1 MTSIFL
7 KIFNVLFRRKLI
19 FFSILSILIAA
30 ALVSISSLRID
41 SNIYS
46 ILPENSDFEKFNSI
60 ANNSFQKDL
69 LISVDIAELN
79 QNEVAERIDSVSALI
94 SKTLAHR
101 IADLTFEYTEAERS
115 LVDHYID
122 NSYYFLNNEDYD
134 LLDTRLCFD
143 TIKSDINNVASQ
155 LSSIN
160 SIFLKKYLLK
170 DPLGFSLRKLHQYK
184 STTDSLAI
192 QNQDGY
198 LINTQHSLVLIKAQ
212 LTEENRDQDELF
224 ILEEELTKLQI
235 KLGSAGIDIAYFAPF
250 LVANANAK
258 RIKKDTR
265 TTLLITIVLLIALLL
280 YFYRNIGVSIFFS
293 ISVLLSAIFG
303 LAITSL
309 IVDNIS
315 GLAIA
320 ASSVLLGIV
329 VDYSFHVITH
339 YSKNQDI
346 RDTIKTVSRPLLI
359 GSFTTVVAFASLMLT
374 DSGVLNDFGLLALCT
389 LSSAALVNLIIL
401 PLIIDSINLRINHRE
416 IDSNFR
422 IPSFFKRVVFAI
434 AIISVAICVV
444 LPPKVSFDTDIT
456 KLGYYPQ
463 YLIALE
469 SKMTGLNPNIHKR
482 LLIFT
487 ESESID
493 KAVSESKVLFDRL
506 NQLKPLGVTQITSIA
521 TFIITPEESKQKA
534 YKWNEFWSDRK
545 DSVNLWVRHNAEI
558 VGFKND
564 AFSEFYNSIED
575 VEPIEETSLSLINS
589 LGLNHLITTSDDG
602 YRIATSIIVNK
613 DSLNEIKQAINSLE
627 GVYIFDT
634 SELASSMLSSVRGD
648 FNYLLLFTSLLVFLS
663 FLLIYGRIELALF
676 SFLPMGLIWLWVL
689 YIAQIFGISFN
700 FINVL
705 IATIIFG
712 LGDDY
717 SIFVTEGL
725 LNKYKGNYTLIR
737 TFNTA
742 IVLSAL
748 TTTIGTG
755 ALYFA
760 VHPSINSIAVL
771 SVVGMLSIILV
782 TLIVQPI
789 IFDHFILNRV
799 RNKRTPITL
808 SGLFITI
815 HAFTALFMGGL
826 LMSIIARVF
835 FFIPISLK
843 RKRKIINFLISR
855 VARFILF
862 ISVYIKKEKKGME
875 NLDLS
880 SPSIIIANHTSFFDI
895 VVALSLSHKVI
906 LVAKKWVSNAPVMG
920 FVLRYSGHISVEDG
934 SEKMIEEIQE
944 RIDEGYSVLIFPEGT
959 RSPDGELGRFH
970 KGAFFASKAL
980 KLDIQPILIT
990 GCEFICP
997 KGDFIIKKGK
1007 ITTHVL
1013 ERIKYNDPIFKER
1026 LGVITKE
1033 IKSKLSSQLDI
1044 LRKEDYDMD
1053 LMGDRISYNYIYKGP
1068 VLEWHFKVKWY
1079 LEKKNYS
1086 CCNQIIGDRNRIY
1099 SLGGGYG
1106 YLSFFLH
1113 YYNKNRRITSID
1125 YDEEKVNIAKHS
1137 AFKTDKLDFNHANV
1151 EDVNFEDFDACILY
1165 EVLHYITPEKRMSL
1179 FKNMSLKINRDGL
1192 IIIRDGISDFKK
1204 SHKKTR
1210 LKEYLSTK
1218 IFNFNKSVNEMN
1230 IMTLEEVEKIS
1241 KACNLSFE
1249 ICTDTRRLS
1258 NVIIV
1263 FRKAS

>member
-1 MTSIFL
+1 MNSIFL
-7 KIFNVLFRRKLI
+7 KIFNVFCRRKFF
-19 FFSILSILIAA
+19 FFSLLTIVIAA

-60 ANNSFQKDL
+60 ANSSFQKDL

-94 SKTLAHR
+94 SKNLSHR
-101 IADLTFEYTEAERS
+101 IADLTFDYTEAERS

-143 TIKSDINNVASQ
+143 TIKYDINNVASQ

-212 LTEENRDQDELF
+212 LTEENRDQDELLL
-224 ILEEELTKLQI
+224 LEEELTQLQI

-258 RIKKDTR
+258 TIKKDTR

-303 LAITSL
+303 LGITSL

-416 IDSNFR
+416 RDSNFR
-422 IPSFFKRVVFAI
+422 IPYFFKRLVFAI
-434 AIISVAICVV
+434 ALISVAICVI

-463 YLIALE
+463 NLVELE
-469 SKMTGLNPNIHKR
+469 SKITGLNPNIHKR

-506 NQLKPLGVTQITSIA
+506 NLLKPLGVTQITSIA
-521 TFIITPEESKQKA
+521 SFIFTPEESKQKA
-534 YKWNEFWSDRK
+534 DQWNDFWRDRK
-545 DSVNLWVRHNAEI
+545 DSVSVWVNKNAEMA
-558 VGFKND
+558 GFQND
-564 AFSEFYNSIED
+564 AFSEFITRIED
-575 VEPIEETSLSLINS
+575 VKPAEETSFSLINS

-602 YRIATSIIVNK
+602 YRIATSIIVNR
-613 DSLNEIKQAINSLE
+613 DSLYEIKQAINSLE

-634 SELASSMLSSVRGD
+634 SELASSILASVRGD

-689 YIAQIFGISFN
+689 YTAQVFGISFN
-700 FINVL
+700 FVNVL

-717 SIFVTEGL
+717 SIFVTDGL
-725 LNKYKGNYTLIR
+725 LNKYKGNYTLIK

-771 SVVGMLSIILV
+771 SVVGMLSIIVV
-782 TLIVQPI
+782 TMIIQPI
-789 IFDHFILNRV
+789 IFDNFILNRV
-799 RNKRTPITL
+799 DNKRTPITL

-815 HAFTALFMGGL
+815 LNFTTFFLGCL
-826 LMSIIARVF
+826 LLSIIARVF
-835 FFIPISLK
+835 FFIPVSLK
-843 RKRKIINFLISR
+843 RKRKVINFLISR
-855 VARFILF
+855 LARFILF
-862 ISVYIKKEKKGME
+862 ISVYIKKERKGME
-875 NLDLS
+875 KLDLS
-880 SPSIIIANHTSFFDI
+880 SPSIIIANHTSFVDI

-906 LVAKKWVSNAPVMG
+906 LVAKEWVSNAPVMG
-920 FVLRYSGHISVEDG
+920 FVLRYSGHICVEHG
-934 SEKMIEEIQE
+934 SDMMIEEIQE

-959 RSPDGELGRFH
+959 RSMDGELGRFH

-980 KLDIQPILIT
+980 GLDIQPILIT
-990 GCEFICP
+990 GCEFISP

-1007 ITTHVL
+1007 ITTHIL
-1013 ERIKYNDPIFKER
+1013 ERIKSDDPVFKER
-1026 LGVITKE
+1026 LGVVTKE
-1033 IKSKLSSQLDI
+1033 VKRKLSSQLDI

-1053 LMGDRISYNYIYKGP
+1053 LIGDRISYNYLYKGP

-1086 CCNQIIGDRNRIY
+1086 YCNQIIGDRNKIY
-1099 SLGGGYG
+1099 DLGGGYG

-1113 YYNKNRRITSID
+1113 YYNTNRSITSID
-1125 YDEEKVNIAKHS
+1125 YDEEKVNLAKHS
-1137 AFKTDKLDFNHANV
+1137 AFKTDKLDFKRANI
-1151 EDVNFEDFDACILY
+1151 EDVTFEDFDACILY
-1165 EVLHYITPEKRMSL
+1165 DVLHYITPEKRMSL
-1179 FKNMSLKINRDGL
+1179 FKNMSLKINSEGL
-1192 IIIRDGISDFKK
+1192 IIIREGISDFKK
-1204 SHKKTR
+1204 SHKKTK
-1210 LKEYLSTK
+1210 LTEYFSTK
-1218 IFNFNKSVNEMN
+1218 IFKFNKSINEMN
-1230 IMTLEEVEKIS
+1230 FMTIEEVEKIS

-1249 ICTDTRRLS
+1249 IRKDMRSLS